1 MRSRC
6 PSPATAIVIRFGIS
20 LAGRGRI
27 ELRGAEL
34 TPAPPGTQE

>member
-1 MRSRC
+1 V
-6 PSPATAIVIRFGIS
+6 PVGGEAAGIRFGIS

-34 TPAPPGTQE
+34 TQARPGTQE

>member
-1 MRSRC
+1 M
-6 PSPATAIVIRFGIS
+6 PVPGKTTAVRFGIS

-34 TPAPPGTQE
+34 SPAPPGTRE

>member
-1 MRSRC
+1 M
-6 PSPATAIVIRFGIS
+6 PVPGEATVIRFGIS

-34 TPAPPGTQE
+34 SPAPPGTRE

>member
-1 MRSRC
+1 M
-6 PSPATAIVIRFGIS
+6 PVPPEADVIRFGIS

-34 TPAPPGTQE
+34 TPAPPGTPE

>member
-1 MRSRC
+1 M
-6 PSPATAIVIRFGIS
+6 PVPGEATAIRFGIS

-34 TPAPPGTQE
+34 TPTPPGTRE